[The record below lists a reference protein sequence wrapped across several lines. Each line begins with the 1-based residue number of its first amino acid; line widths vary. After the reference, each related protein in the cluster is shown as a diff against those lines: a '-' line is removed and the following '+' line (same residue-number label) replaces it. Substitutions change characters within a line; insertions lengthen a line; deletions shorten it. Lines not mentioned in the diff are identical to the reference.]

1 MPAAA
6 RIGSGFCQAHYL
18 FCATTSARA
27 FLVDSAMLPFQEALP
42 PGISP
47 ARQTPQAQ
55 VQRCMKVRMDMA
67 TPRIETAIQ
76 PAPPRHHHHHPC
88 TSPSPLHTIARL

>member
-6 RIGSGFCQAHYL
+6 RIGKWLLPSSLSFLCHPQ
-18 FCATTSARA
+18 RA

-67 TPRIETAIQ
+67 TPRIEIAIQ